1 MLTYI
6 LLVLGLL
13 SLTVFL
19 LFRNKE
25 GGIPV
30 AALKTLTSLLFVATA
45 VSAAINN
52 YIVTGTLS
60 ASKLT
65 FMGLVILGLVCG
77 LIGDLTL
84 DLKVTYKTLNIHHS
98 DLDTYFGM
106 AAFAIGHVLY
116 VVACAL
122 YFGFTG
128 WEVLIAAAATA
139 LIILGAIFVMKMTFG
154 KFLIPTVVYTFLLT
168 LFVAT
173 TVAAGVLT
181 AFTVPVILL
190 VSGSALFLASDLVL
204 SMIYFDGNE
213 SRLLIV
219 VNHVLYYLAQFAIA
233 LSLYYVGVTL

>member
-6 LLVLGLL
+6 LLVLGLVC
-13 SLTVFL
+13 LTVFL

-25 GGIPV
+25 GGILV
-30 AALKTLTSLLFVATA
+30 AALKTLTSLFFVATA
-45 VSAAINN
+45 ISAAINN
-52 YIVTGTLS
+52 YIVSGTLS
-60 ASKLT
+60 VEKLT

-84 DLKVTYKTLNIHHS
+84 DLKVTYKTLNLRHS
-98 DLDTYFGM
+98 DLYTYFGM
-106 AAFAIGHVLY
+106 ASFAIGHVLY
-116 VVACAL
+116 VIACAR

-139 LIILGAIFVMKMTFG
+139 LILLCAIFLMKMTFG

-173 TVAAGVLT
+173 TVGAGILT

-190 VSGSALFLASDLVL
+190 VCGSVLFLASDLVL
-204 SMIYFDGNE
+204 SMTYFDGNE
-213 SRLLIV
+213 SRVLIV
-219 VNHVLYYLAQFAIA
+219 VNHVLYYFAQFAIA
-233 LSLYYVGVTL
+233 LSLYYIGITL

>member
-1 MLTYI
+1 
-6 LLVLGLL
+6 
-13 SLTVFL
+13 
-19 LFRNKE
+19 
-25 GGIPV
+25 
-30 AALKTLTSLLFVATA
+30 
-45 VSAAINN
+45 
-52 YIVTGTLS
+52 
-60 ASKLT
+60 
-65 FMGLVILGLVCG
+65 
-77 LIGDLTL
+77 
-84 DLKVTYKTLNIHHS
+84 
-98 DLDTYFGM
+98 
-106 AAFAIGHVLY
+106 
-116 VVACAL
+116 
-122 YFGFTG
+122 
-128 WEVLIAAAATA
+128 
-139 LIILGAIFVMKMTFG
+139 MKMTFG